1 MQKASQIVNRILSS
15 DEATRDKI
23 RKEQLTV
30 AAQLQNTKQGSTSKN
45 LEDNY
50 QQVGVDNQC
59 MDDSMMTPYGPPSP
73 MAYIIPVPND
83 IVGLIIGKGG
93 DTIRQL
99 QAESGAKI

>member
-1 MQKASQIVNRILSS
+1 
-15 DEATRDKI
+15 
-23 RKEQLTV
+23 
-30 AAQLQNTKQGSTSKN
+30 
-45 LEDNY
+45 
-50 QQVGVDNQC
+50 
-59 MDDSMMTPYGPPSP
+59 